1 MNLRGVSASYTIVDE
16 MDSCMPPK
24 RINTFVRNHKLYDEG
39 KPLHYADPIM
49 YSFAELEEM
58 VDWCYAT
65 FGECGY
71 RISSMET
78 VWSYQAEPDYIFWF
92 GEEKHLVLFI
102 LRWS

>member
-1 MNLRGVSASYTIVDE
+1 MNLRGGKATAIIIGLVEAT
-16 MDSCMPPK
+16 PK
-24 RINTFVRNHKLYDEG
+24 RIRTFVRGRVKYRTPLY
-39 KPLHYADPIM
+39 YADPIM

-92 GEEKHLVLFI
+92 GEEKHLMLFI

>member
-1 MNLRGVSASYTIVDE
+1 MNLRGVKATAIIIDDVE
-16 MDSCMPPK
+16 PTPK
-24 RINTFVRNHKLYDEG
+24 RIGTFVLDHKRT
-39 KPLHYADPIM
+39 PLHFANPIM

-65 FGECGY
+65 FGDRGY

-78 VWSYQAEPDYIFWF
+78 IWNYQAEPDYVFWF
-92 GEEKHLVLFI
+92 GEEKHLMLFI